1 MPSRVKGHVQSG
13 CQSPVRQE
21 EFHVGAEGEDSGLTC
36 QSHVVRKTS
45 MGLRGMEGW
54 HLGTGQWIAAGL
66 RFWGV

>member
-1 MPSRVKGHVQSG
+1 M
-13 CQSPVRQE
+13 RQE